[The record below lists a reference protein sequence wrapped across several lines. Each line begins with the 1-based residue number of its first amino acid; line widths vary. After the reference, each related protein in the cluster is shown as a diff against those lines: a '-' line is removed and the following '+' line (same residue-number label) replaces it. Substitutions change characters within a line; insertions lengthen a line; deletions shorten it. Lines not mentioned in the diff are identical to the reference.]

1 MCVSS
6 DLPVPPRRHERH
18 VSEGCK
24 SSERVGRLPRCD
36 GEVRHLDSE
45 QSLFFAR
52 LKFRCRAPLLVISFI
67 APGSGDPR
75 RVPFMSSHVQ
85 IKNLPLRAAPARGF
99 RRRPR
104 RWLHGPLHRP
114 RRPLRASVSVSW
126 AASRR
131 VTPRAGSAL
140 VNAAVKAAACFQL
153 LNGDDIFRCHPNP
166 RLIPLLLT
174 SFQSLVWSPAAFRI
188 FPLGY
193 FCRPLT
199 AVRLHPTAAI
209 LQLRRLPRSLSDARL
224 IVPEHQS

>member
-1 MCVSS
+1 MDPLCAFGRGNLSWVPCLQNGDKRTVGIGWQKACLVSGTEETRGRNSWTPGMCVSS

-24 SSERVGRLPRCD
+24 SRERVGRLPRCD
-36 GEVRHLDSE
+36 GEVHHLDSK

-104 RWLHGPLHRP
+104 RWLHRPLHRP
-114 RRPLRASVSVSW
+114 RRPLRASVSLCRGRP
-126 AASRR
+126 ATESRR
-131 VTPRAGSAL
+131 GPAQHWL
-140 VNAAVKAAACFQL
+140 M
-153 LNGDDIFRCHPNP
+153 
-166 RLIPLLLT
+166 RL
-174 SFQSLVWSPAAFRI
+174 
-188 FPLGY
+188 
-193 FCRPLT
+193 
-199 AVRLHPTAAI
+199 
-209 LQLRRLPRSLSDARL
+209 
-224 IVPEHQS
+224 